1 MAKLDH
7 LMYAVPDLDA
17 GMREIFELTGVAPV
31 LGGSHPGI
39 GTRNALLSFGGDQ
52 YLEIIAPDP
61 QQELTGTTGE
71 ILANNPNSGIRAWAV
86 AADDLLVVREAAEAV
101 NVASREV
108 IDMARTTPEGVR
120 LAWQLLFL
128 NDARW
133 PFFID
138 WQESLHPSVNA
149 PRGCSLVEFLITT
162 PDPEVY
168 RQLMQQLGIEV
179 AVEAGELGFFATLQ
193 TPSGRVQLP
202 SWI

>member
-7 LMYAVPDLDA
+7 LMYAVPDLDV

-39 GTRNALLSFGGDQ
+39 GTRNALLSFGDDQ

-61 QQELTGTTGE
+61 QQDLPGTTGE
-71 ILANNPNSGIRAWAV
+71 ILANNPNSGTRAWAV
-86 AADDLLVVREAAEAV
+86 AADDLLAVRQAAEAV
-101 NVASREV
+101 NVASRDI
-108 IDMARTTPEGVR
+108 IDMARTTPEGID

-128 NDARW
+128 NNARW

-138 WQESLHPSVNA
+138 WQESPHPSVNA
-149 PRGCSLVEFLITT
+149 PLGCGLVEFLITT

-193 TPSGRVQLP
+193 TPNGRVQLP

>member
-31 LGGSHPGI
+31 LGGSHPGV

-86 AADDLLVVREAAEAV
+86 AADDLLVIREAAEAV
-101 NVASREV
+101 NVVSREV
-108 IDMARTTPEGVR
+108 IDMARTTPEGVG

-128 NDARW
+128 DEARW

-138 WQESLHPSVNA
+138 WQESSHPSVNA

-179 AVEAGELGFFATLQ
+179 AVEGGELGFFATLQ
-193 TPSGRVQLP
+193 TPNGRVQLP

>member
-7 LMYAVPDLDA
+7 LMYAVPDLDS
-17 GMREIFELTGVAPV
+17 GMREIFALTGVAPV
-31 LGGSHPGI
+31 MGGSHPGM
-39 GTRNALLSFGGDQ
+39 GTRNALLSFGQDQ

-61 QQELTGTTGE
+61 QQELAGTTGE
-71 ILANNPNSGIRAWAV
+71 ILAKNPNSGIRAWAV
-86 AADDLLVVREAAEAV
+86 ATDDLLAVRQAAETV
-101 NVASREV
+101 HVASRDI
-108 IDMARTTPEGVR
+108 IDMARTTPEKIE

-138 WQESLHPSVNA
+138 WQESPHPSAHA

-168 RQLMQQLGIEV
+168 RELMERLGIEV
-179 AVEAGELGFFATLQ
+179 AVEAGKLGFVATLQ
-193 TPSGRVQLP
+193 TPNGLVRLP

>member
-7 LMYAVPDLDA
+7 LMYAVPDLDV

-39 GTRNALLSFGGDQ
+39 GTRNALLSFGDDQ

-61 QQELTGTTGE
+61 QQDLPGTTGE
-71 ILANNPNSGIRAWAV
+71 ILANNPNSGTRAWAV
-86 AADDLLVVREAAEAV
+86 AADDLLAVRQAAEAV
-101 NVASREV
+101 NVASRDI
-108 IDMARTTPEGVR
+108 IDMARTTPEGID

-128 NDARW
+128 NNARW

-138 WQESLHPSVNA
+138 WQESPHPSVNA
-149 PRGCSLVEFLITT
+149 PLGCRLVEFLITT

-168 RQLMQQLGIEV
+168 RQLMGRLGVEV
-179 AVEAGELGFFATLQ
+179 AVEAGDLGFFATLQ
-193 TPSGRVQLP
+193 TPNGRVQLP

>member
-138 WQESLHPSVNA
+138 WQESPHPSVNA

-168 RQLMQQLGIEV
+168 RQLMQRLGIEV

-193 TPSGRVQLP
+193 TPNGRVHLP

>member
-7 LMYAVPDLDA
+7 LMYAVPDLDV

-39 GTRNALLSFGGDQ
+39 GTRNALLSFGDDQ

-61 QQELTGTTGE
+61 QQDLPGTTGE

-86 AADDLLVVREAAEAV
+86 AADDLLAVRHAAEAL
-101 NVASREV
+101 NVASRDI
-108 IDMARTTPEGVR
+108 IDMARTTPEGID

-128 NDARW
+128 NNARW

-138 WQESLHPSVNA
+138 WQESPHPSVNA
-149 PRGCSLVEFLITT
+149 PLGCRLVEFLITT

-168 RQLMQQLGIEV
+168 RQLMGRLGVEV
-179 AVEAGELGFFATLQ
+179 AVEAGDLGFFATLQ
-193 TPSGRVQLP
+193 TPNGRVQLP

>member
-138 WQESLHPSVNA
+138 WQESSHPSVNA

-193 TPSGRVQLP
+193 TPNGRVQLP